1 MKRTLKG
8 SYSIEAAVYIPII
21 LYMLFQSV
29 EIGIDFWQKS
39 KEREVSIWL
48 QELDSVKDFYGYQ
61 IIEEIGKEIGND

>member
-61 IIEEIGKEIGND
+61 IIDEIGKEIGND

>member
-61 IIEEIGKEIGND
+61 IIAEIGKEIGND

>member
-61 IIEEIGKEIGND
+61 IIDEIGKEI